1 MDNQKILKST
11 NTNAEITKTEE
22 GKNDFVSR
30 QIDNTTVIQQNNN
43 NEPVVKNEREEF
55 RKIREYLNMQEQNGV
70 SIPELAG
77 SKEQME
83 RLGKTE
89 NELKKLEQEEKALTE
104 LSAQYS
110 VLHDSEKNSITNV
123 KADIF
128 EGYVKNQYGD
138 IPKQI
143 EKLQVQ
149 QSEKKQEISNLNQ
162 NLEDKLHKYEASGD
176 TNRKERQEKVNK
188 EFKDGAGQA
197 SSSKGKKK
205 SGREKGKNLKVIGA
219 TEETYAMNY
228 DMQHRQKMI
237 DKWYKNA
244 PKITNEDIE
253 LTGKEFERVFKN
265 NSGSSMN
272 IKAVMEK
279 IAKLDIKAN

>member
-1 MDNQKILKST
+1 MHDKVRFAIDNQKILKST

-22 GKNDFVSR
+22 GKNDLVSR
-30 QIDNTTVIQQNNN
+30 QIDNTTAIQQNNN

-110 VLHDSEKNSITNV
+110 VLHDGEKNSITNV

-128 EGYVKNQYGD
+128 EGYVKN
-138 IPKQI
+138 
-143 EKLQVQ
+143 
-149 QSEKKQEISNLNQ
+149 
-162 NLEDKLHKYEASGD
+162 
-176 TNRKERQEKVNK
+176 
-188 EFKDGAGQA
+188 
-197 SSSKGKKK
+197 
-205 SGREKGKNLKVIGA
+205 
-219 TEETYAMNY
+219 
-228 DMQHRQKMI
+228 
-237 DKWYKNA
+237 
-244 PKITNEDIE
+244 
-253 LTGKEFERVFKN
+253 
-265 NSGSSMN
+265 
-272 IKAVMEK
+272 
-279 IAKLDIKAN
+279 